1 MATGTAP
8 QGPGPA
14 GFLDRLAT
22 VRRRLAA
29 HAASTERPAGQ
40 TAADARTGE
49 RWDDGQVWAHLAEFQ
64 PYWLAQLGSVVEA
77 SRAGGRAE
85 SQPVPFGRTS
95 ADADRAAVIER
106 DRTIP
111 AAALHVRVQAQA
123 EATAAFLRGLD
134 ARGWSAVGL
143 HPTLGAM
150 AMPAMVE
157 RFLIGHLE
165 EHADQLDGLTGPGGR
180 SALSG
185 PIDPPAGRTE

>member
-1 MATGTAP
+1 MAAGRAP
-8 QGPGPA
+8 QVATAA
-14 GFLDRLAT
+14 GFLARLAA

-29 HAASTERPAGQ
+29 HAARAERPAGQ

-64 PYWLAQLGSVVEA
+64 PYWLAQLGSVAEA
-77 SRAGGRAE
+77 ARAGGGSEPVA
-85 SQPVPFGRTS
+85 VPFGRTA
-95 ADADRAAVIER
+95 ADAARAAAIER

-111 AAALHVRVQAQA
+111 ATALHARVQAQA

-165 EHADQLDGLTGPGGR
+165 EHADQLDGLTGPGGK
-180 SALSG
+180 
-185 PIDPPAGRTE
+185 